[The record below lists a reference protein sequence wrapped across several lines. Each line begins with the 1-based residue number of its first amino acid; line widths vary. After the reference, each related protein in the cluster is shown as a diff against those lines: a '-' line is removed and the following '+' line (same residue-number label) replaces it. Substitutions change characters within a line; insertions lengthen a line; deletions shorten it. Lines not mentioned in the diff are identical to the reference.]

1 MIIHRFYL
9 AAQLRSLFITQH
21 NRQTEQLTF
30 TNKQKQENV
39 QGLVWT
45 SSALQKCYNKT
56 NVFVGQHL
64 KH

>member
-1 MIIHRFYL
+1 MNESITKRRLPMIIHKFYL
-9 AAQLRSLFITQH
+9 AQLRSLFITQH

-45 SSALQKCYNKT
+45 SSAKM
-56 NVFVGQHL
+56 L
-64 KH
+64 K